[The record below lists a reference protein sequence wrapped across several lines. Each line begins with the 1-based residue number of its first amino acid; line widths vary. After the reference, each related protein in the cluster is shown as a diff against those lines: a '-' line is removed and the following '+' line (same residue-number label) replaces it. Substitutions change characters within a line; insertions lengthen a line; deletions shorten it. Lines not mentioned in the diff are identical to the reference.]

1 MKAWKILVAG
11 PAGYER
17 EERFCGETLDE
28 ALDEL
33 RKAGF
38 ACVSD
43 EDGNPITREVLVS

>member
-33 RKAGF
+33 HKAGF
-38 ACVSD
+38 AWVSD
-43 EDGNPITREVLVS
+43 EDGNPIAREESC